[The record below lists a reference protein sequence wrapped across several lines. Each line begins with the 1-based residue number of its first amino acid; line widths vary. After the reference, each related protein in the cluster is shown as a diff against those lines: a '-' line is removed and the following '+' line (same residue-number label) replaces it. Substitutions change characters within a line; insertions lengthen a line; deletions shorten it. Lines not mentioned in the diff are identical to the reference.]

1 LEVYSNCK
9 LKEEIK
15 MKNIGKLAFATY
27 IAFAVVALF
36 LGCMLDFEFWLEYT
50 IQVVALLVVLFWT
63 FLSLYTMSK
72 IVKEDERRKLRK
84 QLRKW
89 SRNLKLKR
97 I

>member
-1 LEVYSNCK
+1 
-9 LKEEIK
+9 